1 MLLDSEMLETLNSF
15 AAGSED
21 LIFVV
26 NESFRIDYLN
36 SSALRFIGDG
46 TKEVKGRSYADFLP
60 SSSHEVLARNFRRV
74 FESGEPASF
83 ENDMVLSDRK
93 ITLDLHLSPVRNGG
107 RFIAGVLGVARDI
120 TERKYLENL
129 ISHSR
134 REWLRA
140 LDEMPH
146 SLAVVGPGH
155 RIERVNRA
163 MALML
168 NSTVRD
174 AIGMTCYE
182 QFHGTSGPPDFCP
195 LVNRTGSGNYAAE
208 VIEPH
213 LGGSCLSSISS
224 ITDDNGKTV
233 GCLFL
238 AREISELER
247 SLRSRKCGE
256 EYMRMILSSA
266 EYAVYIQDTDG
277 KYVYFNAI
285 PGDQAPWGLI
295 GNSPFE
301 FFEPATALKIIGRVK
316 KVAARGKE
324 LTQEIDYVMGE
335 EVLRFSERISPILDT
350 MGRVKAVATVS
361 VKGAKFRRIKDR
373 TPPAKF
379 VSKDLSAREREV
391 LTLIAGGL
399 TSTQVAES
407 LSLSRKTVETH
418 RARIM
423 KKLGLHKTSA
433 LVSYAAKAG
442 LLE

>member
-1 MLLDSEMLETLNSF
+1 
-15 AAGSED
+15 
-21 LIFVV
+21 
-26 NESFRIDYLN
+26 
-36 SSALRFIGDG
+36 
-46 TKEVKGRSYADFLP
+46 
-60 SSSHEVLARNFRRV
+60 
-74 FESGEPASF
+74 
-83 ENDMVLSDRK
+83 
-93 ITLDLHLSPVRNGG
+93 
-107 RFIAGVLGVARDI
+107 
-120 TERKYLENL
+120 
-129 ISHSR
+129 
-134 REWLRA
+134 
-140 LDEMPH
+140 
-146 SLAVVGPGH
+146 
-155 RIERVNRA
+155 
-163 MALML
+163 
-168 NSTVRD
+168 
-174 AIGMTCYE
+174 
-182 QFHGTSGPPDFCP
+182 
-195 LVNRTGSGNYAAE
+195 
-208 VIEPH
+208 
-213 LGGSCLSSISS
+213 
-224 ITDDNGKTV
+224 
-233 GCLFL
+233 
-238 AREISELER
+238 
-247 SLRSRKCGE
+247 
-256 EYMRMILSSA
+256 MRMILSIA